1 MRGRIEHYQNM
12 NISNLIN
19 ADLDEKGFVSDK
31 LRDEFFQIVRSRPE
45 NRTCFDCESRNPTW
59 LSLSFAIF
67 ICLNCSSD
75 HRKMGVHISF
85 VRSSDLDKFTP
96 MQLARIDIGGNGRA
110 RNYFKQTLGINF
122 SPKTKEYTNSI
133 CGKQYKQILDTEI
146 LEYDG
151 LIPKKCNEIEIIDR
165 DSYPTNSG
173 KTHTQSARNIQTIK
187 FKTMPSTIN
196 RYSSIQKQGSLINQK
211 GRRLDENFD
220 FDSLVS

>member
-1 MRGRIEHYQNM
+1 M

-19 ADLDEKGFVSDK
+19 ADVDEKGFVSDK
-31 LRDEFFQIVRSRPE
+31 LRDEFFQMMRNRPE

-96 MQLARIDIGGNGRA
+96 MQLLRIDIGGNGRA
-110 RNYFKQTLGINF
+110 RNFFKQALGVHF
-122 SPKTKEYTNSI
+122 SPKTKEYTNSM

-146 LEYDG
+146 SGYDG
-151 LIPKKCNEIEIIDR
+151 LSTKKCDELEVIGR
-165 DSYPTNSG
+165 DSYSINSG
-173 KTHTQSARNIQTIK
+173 KTDTQSTGDIQTTR
-187 FKTMPSTIN
+187 FKSIPTALK
-196 RYSSIQKQGSLINQK
+196 RYSSLQKQNSLINQK

>member
-1 MRGRIEHYQNM
+1 M

-19 ADLDEKGFVSDK
+19 ANVDEKGFVSDK
-31 LRDEFFQIVRSRPE
+31 LRDNFFQIVRNRPE

-59 LSLSFAIF
+59 LSLSFAVF

-96 MQLARIDIGGNGRA
+96 IQLVRMDIGGNGRA
-110 RNYFKQTLGINF
+110 RNYFKQVLGVNF
-122 SPKTKEYTNSI
+122 SPKTKEYASSI
-133 CGKQYKQILDTEI
+133 CGRQYKQILDSEI
-146 LEYDG
+146 SEFDNLG
-151 LIPKKCNEIEIIDR
+151 PKNPSEFELIDR
-165 DSYPTNSG
+165 DNYTANPE
-173 KTHTQSARNIQTIK
+173 KVDTQSTGNVQTIK
-187 FKTMPSTIN
+187 FKSMPSTVGKYN
-196 RYSSIQKQGSLINQK
+196 NIQKQGSLINQK